1 MLASQ
6 FLSVVID
13 EVDGEQPQPA
23 EIKQEQ
29 QDEPESPSSNEIE
42 TSDDNICSDN
52 NLIQD
57 LEAICKLPKVLLAEC
72 TISLANPED
81 KLSLASRQCRF
92 DAYVTPVER
101 PKLRLKPIPLARLQ
115 GNWKDTEDDDPLA
128 GPPVQ
133 NIEDL
138 LQGVEAVY
146 SDDEEAANGSN
157 KELLRKTRCK
167 VCRRGF
173 YSDGPAICRR
183 CDSSQGKGQG
193 ANDEYIPRGF
203 QCKVCGKVYSQRS
216 VLKKHE
222 VVHSG
227 YRLRCK
233 VCGID
238 FTQRSSLLR
247 HCKRIHGLQSDSD
260 IPTPL
265 VPPDLRL
272 TGKMM
277 ASTSTTKY
285 VAGLADRLNALL
297 TKREDSITLAVT
309 KKPIQ
314 TIGPYSMD
322 PHTVMT
328 ITPDV
333 IIQTDND

>member
-13 EVDGEQPQPA
+13 EVDGEQPQPV
-23 EIKQEQ
+23 EIKQE
-29 QDEPESPSSNEIE
+29 EPESPSSNEIE
-42 TSDDNICSDN
+42 TSDDNICGDS

-81 KLSLASRQCRF
+81 KLSSTNRQCRF

-101 PKLRLKPIPLARLQ
+101 PKPRLKPIPLARLQ
-115 GNWKDTEDDDPLA
+115 ANWKEPDEDPLA
-128 GPPVQ
+128 GAPVQ

-146 SDDEEAANGSN
+146 SDDEEANGSN
-157 KELLRKTRCK
+157 KDVYRKMRCR

-173 YSDGPAICRR
+173 YSEGPAICRR
-183 CDSSQGKGQG
+183 CNSSQGKGQL
-193 ANDEYIPRGF
+193 ATDEFIPRGF

-297 TKREDSITLAVT
+297 SKREDSITLAVT
-309 KKPIQ
+309 KKPVQ

-333 IIQTDND
+333 IIQTDQD